1 MKHPDFE
8 GAMLYVLDRLEREL
22 SPKLVYHSIGHTR
35 DHVVPASQ
43 CLAKMEGLD
52 GHACQLLQTAA
63 YFHDIG
69 FTEQYIDHEQAGARI
84 AAEILPGFKYSA
96 RDIQAIQKMIL
107 ATKLPQ
113 SPGSLPERILADA
126 DLDVLGRQDFL
137 KRNQDLRTEMEAYD
151 NYFGD
156 AEWYGNQLRFLQTH
170 HYWTETARRLRNATK
185 ASNIDLLKKLFDQ
198 VNKDGRVK

>member
-1 MKHPDFE
+1 MKQPDFE

-22 SPKLVYHSIGHTR
+22 SPRLVYHSISHTR
-35 DHVVPASQ
+35 DHVVPATQ
-43 CLAKMEGLD
+43 RLAKMEGLD
-52 GHACQLLQTAA
+52 GHAYQLLQTAA

-156 AEWYGNQLRFLQTH
+156 AEWYGNQLRFLQAH